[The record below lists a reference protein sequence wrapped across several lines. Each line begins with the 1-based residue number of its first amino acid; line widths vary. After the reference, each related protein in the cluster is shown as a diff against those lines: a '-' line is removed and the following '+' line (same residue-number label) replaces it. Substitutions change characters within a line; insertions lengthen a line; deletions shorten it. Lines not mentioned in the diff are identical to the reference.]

1 MKNSDISQHY
11 HSLEPINLTEDRVRF
26 LCERQGTSYKLY
38 MGNNMIRKFTDE
50 TLPDEI
56 KSLIGMINAFDW
68 DKLHGDNYPTGNEG
82 WYDGILWAA
91 KDYYPEASRHIGW
104 RQDNRYALVVPY
116 KYFLTLRGEVE
127 S

>member
-1 MKNSDISQHY
+1 MKNSD
-11 HSLEPINLTEDRVRF
+11 LEPINLTEDRVRF

-38 MGNNMIRKFTDE
+38 MGSNMIREFTDE

-68 DKLHGDNYPTGNEG
+68 DKLHGDNYPTGS
-82 WYDGILWAA
+82 YDGILWAA
-91 KDYYPEASRHIGW
+91 KDYYPEASKHIGW
-104 RQDNRYALVVPY
+104 RQDNLYALIVPY
-116 KYFLTLRGEVE
+116 KHFLTLRGEVE